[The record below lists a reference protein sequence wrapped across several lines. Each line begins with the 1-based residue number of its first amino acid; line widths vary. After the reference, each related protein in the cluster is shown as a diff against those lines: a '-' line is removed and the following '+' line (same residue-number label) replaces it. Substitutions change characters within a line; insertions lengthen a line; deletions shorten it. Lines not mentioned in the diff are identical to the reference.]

1 MADELTARFRR
12 WFEYE
17 RDAHAKVF
25 ASLDTVPLDRRD
37 GPDYRK
43 AVGLLG
49 HVVAAREVW
58 LWRLGAWPTPP
69 GQLFFDDEPV
79 DLGRIAATW
88 RDLEAAW
95 SKYLAGLT
103 DADLARVFEYTS
115 FDGGRFTNSVE
126 EVLAHLFGHSSY
138 HRGQIATRVRA
149 AGGTPA
155 ATDFVYWCRRPVGS

>member
-1 MADELTARFRR
+1 MADELTARFRH
-12 WFEYE
+12 WFDYE
-17 RDAHAKVF
+17 RDAHAQVF
-25 ASLDTVPLDRRD
+25 AALDTVPADRRA

-58 LWRLGAWPTPP
+58 LWRLGVWPTPP
-69 GQLFFDDEPV
+69 GPLFLDDEPV
-79 DLGRIAATW
+79 DLGRITATW
-88 RDLEAAW
+88 RELEAEW

-103 DADLARVFEYTS
+103 DADLARVFEYRS

-126 EVLAHLFGHSSY
+126 EVLTTLFGHSSY
-138 HRGQIATRVRA
+138 HRGQIATLVRA

-155 ATDFVYWCRRPVGS
+155 ATDFVYWCRRPVSS